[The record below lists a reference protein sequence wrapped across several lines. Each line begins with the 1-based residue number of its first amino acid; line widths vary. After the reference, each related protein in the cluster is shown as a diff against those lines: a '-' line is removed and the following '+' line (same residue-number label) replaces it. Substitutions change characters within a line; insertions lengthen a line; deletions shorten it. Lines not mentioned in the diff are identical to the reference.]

1 MSELVKG
8 GAALDALN
16 QSDDGGNDQEF
27 ASFKSGTTYT
37 VKVLGTSD
45 LIQFFSYG
53 IFKKVNSFVAKNPS
67 KKSAKG
73 YPVENLTPWD
83 KAWKYHKDL
92 SEDFNDKHGQEVGK
106 YRVKQRFA
114 FGFIDLDSGEPIIV
128 DVSKNQGQAIYAAV
142 KKYEKKLDKLAFEL
156 SKQGESTS
164 TTVSLTPIIDMDED
178 LTDEQRK
185 NFDNAPK
192 EFDMS
197 LFDGLLY
204 EADEAEQIEL
214 LKQAGFDVSLIGF
227 NSEGQADSSASNSD
241 EGEPIDGDVDS
252 DDLPF

>member
-1 MSELVKG
+1 MSEIING
-8 GAALDALN
+8 QAALDALN
-16 QSDDGGNDQEF
+16 QTDEGGGKDVEF

-37 VKVLGTSD
+37 VKVLGTAD
-45 LIQFFSYG
+45 LFSFYSYG
-53 IFKKVNSFVAKNPS
+53 IYKKVNSFVAKNPS

-73 YPVENLTPWD
+73 YPVDDLTPWD
-83 KAWKYHKDL
+83 LAWKYHKDL
-92 SEDFNDKHGQEVGK
+92 SEDYTDAHGQEAGK

-128 DVSKNQGQAIYAAV
+128 DVSKKQGQAIYAAI
-142 KKYEKKLDKLAFEL
+142 KKYEKKLGKIAFEL

-185 NFDNAPK
+185 NFDEAPA
-192 EFDMS
+192 EFDHA

-214 LKQAGFDVSLIGF
+214 LTQAGFDVSLIGLGGQQGE
-227 NSEGQADSSASNSD
+227 SQAEG
-241 EGEPIDGDVDS
+241 DGDTDGDMPEDDS
-252 DDLPF
+252 LPF